1 MSELFNKTKK
11 VFADLAT
18 DKRIAN
24 KQEFFML
31 PRYVVEYLASKLSDK
46 YGEENYAPQLSKF
59 IAKYYHEARERDKVL
74 SDVMTAGKVTLIDE
88 VKVTTDVGL
97 GTYRAHLQN
106 LNLKDCM
113 INLDVL
119 DKNQNLL
126 MTGMW
131 GLVTL
136 AYSPDTAPET
146 MAPILIQDFSPF
158 QCTTTDTKIIQE
170 ARESFTFEEWMD
182 IILNTVGLNHE
193 QYNLR
198 QKLIFVTR
206 LIPLVEC
213 NINLMEFGPKQTG
226 KTYLYRNS
234 SYYTRIFAGGNI
246 SAATLF
252 YNIARRELG
261 EMAAKDAIIL
271 DEISKVKFTN
281 PDEMIGKLKDYMES
295 GHYERGPKRA
305 ASTCSLM
312 LMGNITVEQKET
324 GYVPVEDFTYVLSKE
339 MRDSAFIDRI
349 HGVVP
354 GWELP
359 KIRMSSRHLS
369 RGYGIASDYFC
380 EIMHEMRKQNTA
392 HIIDQE
398 INLTGDYTIRDE
410 KAVKRIASGLLK
422 LLAPNGEI
430 DSTELKIIM
439 DLATEYRGRVNDWLH
454 IISPGEFAKK
464 NLTYSPRAG
473 KIPTETAPL
482 EEQPGL
488 IRPDDPFK
496 NRIEYQ
502 RMISSCDEFLYWID
516 KYFSKAGLEYL
527 LDSVNPLQVKEI
539 KILMS
544 GKKVDDKFRKLFK
557 EFAESMKTRGVTTQ
571 LRVMDS
577 KVEENV
583 HDRWVLSKRKNF
595 NIPSPDIVARGQYS
609 EIKETTN
616 KPPFAE
622 WWNKS
627 KDIIKDWDTIKK
639 LKDESSTD

>member
-31 PRYVVEYLASKLSDK
+31 PRYVVEYLASKFMDK

-74 SDVMTAGKVTLIDE
+74 SDVMTSGKITLIDE

-126 MTGMW
+126 VTGMW

-136 AYSPDTAPET
+136 SYSPDTAPET

-170 ARESFTFEEWMD
+170 ARESFTFEEWID

-198 QKLIFVTR
+198 QKLIFLTR

-312 LMGNITVEQKET
+312 LMGNIAVEQKET

-422 LLAPNGEI
+422 LLTPNGEI
-430 DSTELKIIM
+430 NSTELKIIM

-473 KIPTETAPL
+473 KILTGTTLL

-557 EFAESMKTRGVTTQ
+557 EFAESMKTRGVTTE
-571 LRVMDS
+571 LRVMDH
-577 KVEENV
+577 KVEEDM

-609 EIKETTN
+609 EIKETTSN
-616 KPPFAE
+616 PPFAE
-622 WWNKS
+622 WWATS
-627 KDIIKDWDTIKK
+627 KDIINDWDNIKRPRENRG
-639 LKDESSTD
+639 D

>member
-1 MSELFNKTKK
+1 MSDVFNKAKK

-24 KQEFFML
+24 RQELFML
-31 PRYVVEYLASKLSDK
+31 PRYVVEHLASQFMDK
-46 YGEENYAPQLSKF
+46 YGEDNYAAELTKF
-59 IAKYYHEARERDKVL
+59 VSKYYHEPRERDKVL
-74 SDVMTAGKVTLIDE
+74 SDIMTTGKITIVDE
-88 VKVTTDVGL
+88 VKVATDVEL
-97 GTYRAHLQN
+97 GTYRANLEN
-106 LNLKDCM
+106 LNLRDCM
-113 INLDVL
+113 INLEVL

-136 AYSPDTAPET
+136 SYSPDTAPET
-146 MAPILIQDFSPF
+146 LTPVLIQDFVPF
-158 QCTTTDTKIIQE
+158 QCSITDIQIIQE
-170 ARESFTFEEWMD
+170 AREEFAFEEWID
-182 IILNTVGLNHE
+182 LILNTVGLNHE

-198 QKLIFVTR
+198 QKLVFLTR

-213 NINLMEFGPKQTG
+213 NTNLMEFGPKQTG
-226 KTYLYRNS
+226 KTYVYRNS

-312 LMGNITVEQKET
+312 FMGNILVEMKET

-339 MRDSAFIDRI
+339 MRDSALIDRI
-349 HGVVP
+349 HGVIP

-359 KIRMSSRHLS
+359 KISMSTRHLS

-380 EIMHEMRKQNTA
+380 EVMHEMRKQDYT
-392 HIIDQE
+392 HMIDQE
-398 INLTGDYTIRDE
+398 VNLVGDYTIRDE

-422 LLAPNGEI
+422 LLAPGGEI
-430 DSTELKIIM
+430 DEKEMKIVLDI
-439 DLATEYRGRVNDWLH
+439 ATEYRRRVNDWLH
-454 IISPGEFAKK
+454 ILAPGEFPKK
-464 NLTYSPRAG
+464 NLDYFPRAT
-473 KIPTETAPL
+473 KTPLKMATEDTV
-482 EEQPGL
+482 L
-488 IRPDDPFK
+488 IKPEDPFK
-496 NRIEYQ
+496 NRVLYQ
-502 RMISSCDEFLYWID
+502 RMISNCDEFLYWVD

-527 LDSVNPLQVKEI
+527 LDAIDPLRVREI
-539 KILMS
+539 KILTS
-544 GKKVDDKFRKLFK
+544 VKIADEKFRNLFK
-557 EFAESMKTRGVTTQ
+557 EFARSMDSRGVKAE
-571 LRVMDS
+571 LRVITDHKLDAS
-577 KVEENV
+577 I
-583 HDRWVLSKRKNF
+583 HDRWLLSKNKNF

-609 EIKETTN
+609 EIKETTG

-622 WWNKS
+622 WWTNS
-627 KDIIKDWDTIKK
+627 KDVIKDWETIKR
-639 LKDESSTD
+639 LAES

>member
-88 VKVTTDVGL
+88 VKVTTDVVL

-136 AYSPDTAPET
+136 SYSPDTAPET
-146 MAPILIQDFSPF
+146 MSPILIQDFSPF

-198 QKLIFVTR
+198 QKLIFLTR

-422 LLAPNGEI
+422 LLTPNGEI

-473 KIPTETAPL
+473 KILTGTTLL

-544 GKKVDDKFRKLFK
+544 EKKVDDKFRKLFK
-557 EFAESMKTRGVTTQ
+557 EFAESMKTRGVTTE
-571 LRVMDS
+571 LRVMDH
-577 KVEENV
+577 KVEEDM

-609 EIKETTN
+609 EVKETTS

-622 WWNKS
+622 WWAAS
-627 KDIIKDWDTIKK
+627 KDIINDWDNIKRPRENRG
-639 LKDESSTD
+639 D